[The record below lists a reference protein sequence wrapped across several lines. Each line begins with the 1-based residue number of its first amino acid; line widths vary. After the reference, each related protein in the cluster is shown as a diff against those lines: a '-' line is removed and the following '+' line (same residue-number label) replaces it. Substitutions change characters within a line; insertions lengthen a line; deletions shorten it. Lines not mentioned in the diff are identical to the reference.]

1 MMESIEVGEHVKV
14 EGLMRER
21 EREDR
26 FVSFHPGLQCHMN
39 GHNRGE
45 TYESNENGNE

>member
-21 EREDR
+21 EDR

-39 GHNRGE
+39 GHKRGE
-45 TYESNENGNE
+45 TYESNGNE

>member
-21 EREDR
+21 GQVCQFSSR
-26 FVSFHPGLQCHMN
+26 FAMSHEWTQKGRDL
-39 GHNRGE
+39 
-45 TYESNENGNE
+45 

>member
-21 EREDR
+21 ERER
-26 FVSFHPGLQCHMN
+26 ERESTGLSVCIRVCN
-39 GHNRGE
+39 V
-45 TYESNENGNE
+45 T